1 MMMHGVAANNTTTTT
16 TTTTS
21 QNTPVGNTNNTSA
34 NVQNNNSSGTLKS
47 SSNSNKSGN
56 NMQDIAASPRGDYNR
71 QENFGIKLKDTNS
84 VIYSE
89 QQQRKLEMLESRFVP
104 LNPQKSVSQDFSNQ
118 SLSSDEPKADLH
130 LSIDHSNTPEK
141 NNFNLANNSATMTN
155 QPQQQ
160 YTHNSNNNQSNN
172 NNNNIHNNHSNNS
185 NNGTKVIEPNVGG
198 SATKERKRKR
208 KIDNNS
214 NSGNNQINNN
224 NSSPV
229 PTSVQFQTINA
240 SNGDAASNKNFKWD
254 YPTTNLNSQP
264 QQVSS
269 SVKKQLISNSPGKPF
284 ANQQQHVSAFNQT
297 NPNNPNPN
305 LNNQAPLT
313 NMALNSNQS
322 AVIHQQHNHN
332 SHSQS
337 PLHFNSVQVNNNNVN
352 QNNPNNNNIQ
362 YVQQQQQQLNY
373 MASSPKHNHHQNLA
387 SPVNYMGPGSYS
399 GGTTIV
405 NSGVNLSGG
414 SGTGS
419 GGMGSDSGSNSN
431 QMYPQNFV
439 NFLTTNNSNAPTS
452 MPVMTIKSSKSV
464 QTEITTN
471 QMLDSATAI
480 ETKNTRIDELQK
492 EKDDFQKELLSL
504 KRDHE
509 KQSFSFKKCLSVN
522 KKLLIEK
529 STLEKKQAR
538 QKCMENRLRLGQFV
552 TQRQGA
558 TFVENWVDGSAFNDI
573 MKQQEVMNHAK
584 EELDKERKLLQK
596 KRPQLEKEP
605 GSKTA
610 KEANKLVKSN
620 AQNLPSPTSPSPNSN
635 LGMSNHS
642 GNAVSGNN
650 SNNNQIVT
658 TSTSSSVA
666 AAIAANSAANSAI
679 PSSNN
684 AKSNDDTDVF
694 VKPYSQ
700 SMTIQD
706 WYEQD
711 EILRLRQASL
721 KKEEID
727 LQSELEKLE
736 RERNLHIRELKRIHN
751 EDHSRFKD
759 HPTLN
764 ERYLLLTLI
773 GKGGFSEVHK
783 AFDLKEQRYVA
794 CKVHQLNKD
803 WKDEKKANYIKHAL
817 REYDIH
823 KTLDHPRIVK
833 LFDVFEIDTN
843 SFCTVLEYCEG
854 NDLDFFLKQHK
865 TIPEKESRSIIMQTV
880 SALRYLNVN
889 IRPPVI
895 HYDLKPG
902 NILLGTGEHSG
913 EIKITDF
920 GLSKQMDE
928 DNYDPDHGMDLTSQ
942 GAGTYWYL
950 PPEVFVQGPNP
961 PKISSKVDVWSVG
974 CIMFQCIYGRKPYG
988 HNLSQAAILENQII
1002 LNAKEVTFPAKPLIT
1017 IEAKTFIKRCLTYNA
1032 KDRPD
1037 VIVLSEDEYLKS
1049 TSKRATSNTS
1059 TK

>member
-1 MMMHGVAANNTTTTT
+1 MMMMHGVAANNTTT
-16 TTTTS
+16 S
-21 QNTPVGNTNNTSA
+21 NTQTGNNSNNNNQIKNSTNKSA
-34 NVQNNNSSGTLKS
+34 NMLQ
-47 SSNSNKSGN
+47 
-56 NMQDIAASPRGDYNR
+56 QDTASPRDAYK
-71 QENFGIKLKDTNS
+71 QDTLNFGIKLKDANS
-84 VIYSE
+84 VLLSE
-89 QQQRKLEMLESRFVP
+89 QQQRKFEMLESRFVP

-118 SLSSDEPKADLH
+118 SISSDEPKADIH

-141 NNFNLANNSATMTN
+141 IFNLTNNSATPTN
-155 QPQQQ
+155 QPQSNQQ
-160 YTHNSNNNQSNN
+160 YNNQSINNNNINIANN
-172 NNNNIHNNHSNNS
+172 NNNNNNHSNNS
-185 NNGTKVIEPNVGG
+185 NNGGSKVEPNVGG

-208 KIDNNS
+208 KIDTNSNNNS
-214 NSGNNQINNN
+214 NNNNHINNNNNHN

-229 PTSVQFQTINA
+229 PPSAQFQAINTG
-240 SNGDAASNKNFKWD
+240 NGDVVSNKNFKWD
-254 YPTTNLNSQP
+254 YPSTNLNNQP

-269 SVKKQLISNSPGKPF
+269 NIKKQLVNSSPGKPF
-284 ANQQQHVSAFNQT
+284 ASQQHVSAFNQT
-297 NPNNPNPN
+297 NTNNPNSN
-305 LNNQAPLT
+305 NILNNQGQLP
-313 NMALNSNQS
+313 NIALNSNTS
-322 AVIHQQHNHN
+322 AVIQQQHNHN

-337 PLHFNSVQVNNNNVN
+337 PLHFNSVQINSNNNSNNNNL
-352 QNNPNNNNIQ
+352 
-362 YVQQQQQQLNY
+362 YVQQQQQQQLNY

-387 SPVNYMGPGSYS
+387 SPVNYLGAGYNT
-399 GGTTIV
+399 GAAVV

-419 GGMGSDSGSNSN
+419 GGGLGSDSGSNSN

-439 NFLTTNNSNAPTS
+439 NVNFLTSNSNPPTS
-452 MPVMTIKSSKSV
+452 MPVMTIKSTKSV

-471 QMLDSATAI
+471 QMLDSASAI

-492 EKDDFQKELLSL
+492 EKDDIQKELLSI

-509 KQSFSFKKCLSVN
+509 KQGFSFKKCLSVN

-573 MKQQEVMNHAK
+573 MKQQEIMNHAK

-596 KRPQLEKEP
+596 KRPQLEKDS
-605 GSKTA
+605 GSKQN
-610 KEANKLVKSN
+610 KETKQLVKSN
-620 AQNLPSPTSPSPNSN
+620 AQNLPSPTSPSPNNSLISSN
-635 LGMSNHS
+635 ANSAQNNNP
-642 GNAVSGNN
+642 NAAGS
-650 SNNNQIVT
+650 SNNQIVT

-666 AAIAANSAANSAI
+666 AAIAANSAAAN
-679 PSSNN
+679 SSNIN
-684 AKSNDDTDVF
+684 SSSGSKNSDDADVF

-721 KKEEID
+721 KKEEVD

-950 PPEVFVQGPNP
+950 PPEVFVQGQNP

-1017 IEAKTFIKRCLTYNA
+1017 VEAKTFIKRCLTYNA

-1037 VIVLSEDEYLKS
+1037 VIMLSEDEYLKS
-1049 TSKRATSNTS
+1049 TSKRATSNAS